1 MHDFIEF
8 HAEDSGA
15 QDVTYGIGTI
25 KDKRI
30 ETGGM
35 TFWYMEMNAFGQK
48 NGLSFL
54 SSVLFSITDEA
65 EGTTMTDNDTYMLKW
80 EVAIERGRKI
90 VLHIL

>member
-1 MHDFIEF
+1 MRGYGTKERNIVGNLFLMTSVPYLTLRRMHDFIEF

-35 TFWYMEMNAFGQK
+35 TF
-48 NGLSFL
+48 
-54 SSVLFSITDEA
+54 
-65 EGTTMTDNDTYMLKW
+65 
-80 EVAIERGRKI
+80 
-90 VLHIL
+90 